1 MNRFPDPRGMY
12 LFFGALLLIATLI
25 YTIIQPREPRP
36 YEGFDAKEPSQ
47 EDLEAANSHY
57 AALLLFIQKYPAR
70 SIPFIEDVKNK
81 FYETSCT
88 VKPSIDFSSIAS
100 FPKGMIFV

>member
-1 MNRFPDPRGMY
+1 MNRFPDIRGTPLLLGILLLFI
-12 LFFGALLLIATLI
+12 LFFYISTTNRLSQNENFNTK
-25 YTIIQPREPRP
+25 
-36 YEGFDAKEPSQ
+36 DPSQ